1 MLPLVPSMPVGTIF
15 TEEVF
20 TQDPALTRTLLRN
33 LWCLLLAATGTI
45 TPAIAAA
52 QDSAAVA
59 SPQSAVAPDSLK
71 RTPSIK
77 LWQVGAVVAGG
88 VLTMALVDAPVQEWT
103 ANPDHGSTTGD
114 DIANVAQYFGQA
126 EVVLPVTGGLI
137 LVGLIAKKPGVLHAG
152 YRVGASVVVAS
163 VLTQV
168 FKYSLGRV
176 RPYDTSNEWDFQ
188 PFSGANSM
196 WSGHTATAFAFATA
210 LSQEIHRPWAT
221 VGLYTLATGTA
232 WSRVYNNEHWV
243 SDVVIGAVVGIASAK
258 LATGRWTIF
267 GLRAPMPLATSNG
280 LGLMWH
286 GTF

>member
-1 MLPLVPSMPVGTIF
+1 MTASRALYFSLVVAGALS
-15 TEEVF
+15 
-20 TQDPALTRTLLRN
+20 PAV
-33 LWCLLLAATGTI
+33 AV
-45 TPAIAAA
+45 A
-52 QDSAAVA
+52 QDSTHAD
-59 SPQSAVAPDSLK
+59 SARKPHA
-71 RTPSIK
+71 IQ
-77 LWQVGAVVAGG
+77 WWEVGAITAGG
-88 VLTMALVDAPVQEWT
+88 LLTIALIDAPVQEWT
-103 ANPDHGSTTGD
+103 ADPDHGSATAD
-114 DIANVAQYFGQA
+114 DIANVAEYFGQA
-126 EVVLPVTGGLI
+126 EVVVPVTGGLI

-152 YRVGASVVVAS
+152 YRVGASVVVAG

-176 RPYDTSNEWDFQ
+176 RPYNTSDQWDFQ
-188 PFSGANSM
+188 PFSGANAM

-210 LSQEIHRPWAT
+210 LSQEIDRPWAT

-232 WSRVYNNEHWV
+232 WSRVYTNQHWV
-243 SDVVIGAVVGIASAK
+243 SDVLIGAVAGIASAK